1 MPVGPEVLKIQM
13 FYSGRK
19 TCQLT
24 PLILLQKPLPP
35 GCFCCAL
42 TSPSYP
48 DSDRHPFFKTLYESV
63 MLLLFSCQVMSNSL
77 ATQWTIGRQAPPSMG
92 FPRQEHWRGL
102 PFPYPGDFPDPGMKP
117 TSLTLAG
124 GFFTAE
130 PWRNPIQI
138 CTLMLSL
145 CMVIVC
151 FLSFP
156 QSSLRT
162 GHTTQLASYP

>member
-1 MPVGPEVLKIQM
+1 MAQENQRGI
-13 FYSGRK
+13 
-19 TCQLT
+19 
-24 PLILLQKPLPP
+24 
-35 GCFCCAL
+35 
-42 TSPSYP
+42 TSPTTSGKEFT
-48 DSDRHPFFKTLYESV
+48 S
-63 MLLLFSCQVMSNSL
+63 LFRICCCCSAAQSCPALCNFMK
-77 ATQWTIGRQAPPSMG
+77 IGRQAPPSMG
-92 FPRQEHWRGL
+92 FPRQEHWKGL